1 MLTQEQESIVQGIL
15 DYSLKPYAKMN
26 NIDIVD
32 LINDLYIYHNK
43 VSIKKLNEQLREPLS
58 LDSIVEVSEP
68 EKLKQTI
75 SPVVS
80 DDNSHPKKRGR
91 GRPKGSKNK
100 TKQNN

>member
-1 MLTQEQESIVQGIL
+1 MLTQEQESVVKGIL
-15 DYSLKPYAKMN
+15 EYSLKPYAKLN

-32 LINDLYIYHNK
+32 LINDLYIYHTK
-43 VSIKKLNEQLREPLS
+43 VSIEKLNEQIREPLS

-68 EKLKQTI
+68 EKLKQTN

-80 DDNSHPKKRGR
+80 NDNLEPPKRGR

-100 TKQNN
+100 TKKN